1 MIIVSTALDQF
12 SLGIFTS
19 HKSVYLWCTYT
30 GTSMPALN
38 NRSLS
43 VRYRT
48 DVVRANS
55 DKSSKFFCSYVNK
68 KIIFRQNSRIMY
80 YLTCTLCTY
89 ILIIAYFDFSL
100 GSTTLSLG
108 ITKLENLRAQ
118 ITQSGC
124 EVFKL
129 WIECWSTDKHNVK
142 DIIS

>member
-1 MIIVSTALDQF
+1 LSEHEYYLPCWMFFTHSFGWREYWVCFIRIRSNNNYWIKCIYLLILLRYKNKYTHSICNKFSSSMIIVSTTLDQF

-48 DVVRANS
+48 DDVRANK

-68 KIIFRQNSRIMY
+68 KK
-80 YLTCTLCTY
+80 Y
-89 ILIIAYFDFSL
+89 IQ
-100 GSTTLSLG
+100 T
-108 ITKLENLRAQ
+108 EQ
-118 ITQSGC
+118 
-124 EVFKL
+124 
-129 WIECWSTDKHNVK
+129 
-142 DIIS
+142 